1 MSGVRRLSAV
11 GAGILQ
17 MIVGLVL
24 AFLSIESIGLVS
36 DVEFALDWAL
46 AIPSLVM
53 LGTIGITVA
62 YASGHRRWL
71 RIGASITAAALAVAV
86 IASIAIGSVVAGVL
100 LFAVVQ
106 FLPAFLSSR
115 FATYGSHARA

>member
-36 DVEFALDWAL
+36 DDEFALSWPL
-46 AIPSLVM
+46 AIPSFCL
-53 LGTIGITVA
+53 LGTIGITVSFFTFDRLWNNVLSDNIVYGVPIA
-62 YASGHRRWL
+62 IVVSPSSITKVGRRW
-71 RIGASITAAALAVAV
+71 RTWTSTEG
-86 IASIAIGSVVAGVL
+86 
-100 LFAVVQ
+100 
-106 FLPAFLSSR
+106 
-115 FATYGSHARA
+115 